1 MPDTS
6 IVRVPLDSPGDG
18 DETPAVLVELD
29 AAQSGVVRAARPGA
43 VAATAVHSLSETFD
57 QVRAAAEVAL
67 ARLTSLSVQPRTV
80 ELELGVKINAEA
92 GAVIA
97 RTAAEGNI
105 TLRLTWERPA
115 AAPRTD
121 APRTDAPRTDEP
133 PADAPRAVPGAPAG
147 GAPTP

>member
-6 IVRVPLDSPGDG
+6 IVRVPLHLPGGG

-43 VAATAVHSLSETFD
+43 VAATAAHSLGETFD

-67 ARLTSLSVQPRTV
+67 ARLTSLSVQPKTV
-80 ELELGVKINAEA
+80 ELELGVKISAEA

-105 TLRLTWERPA
+105 TLRLTWERPIG
-115 AAPRTD
+115 
-121 APRTDAPRTDEP
+121 EP
-133 PADAPRAVPGAPAG
+133 PARPDGPAG